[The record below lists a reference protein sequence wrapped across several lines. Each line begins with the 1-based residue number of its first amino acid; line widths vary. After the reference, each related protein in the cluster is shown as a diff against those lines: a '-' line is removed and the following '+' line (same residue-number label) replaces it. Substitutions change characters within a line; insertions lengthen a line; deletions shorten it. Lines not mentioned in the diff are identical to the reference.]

1 MKIKVRYSYCSWLI
15 DSYAVYGEFKIQN
28 KTKGITATSNRSS
41 EDAKNKLIGY
51 IKKAIRQFRER
62 DISKDMDVPDNETI
76 EIEVP
81 GLGSEQ

>member
-15 DSYAVYGEFKIQN
+15 DRYAAYGEFKIQN
-28 KTKGITATSNRSS
+28 KTRGMSAVSGKSF